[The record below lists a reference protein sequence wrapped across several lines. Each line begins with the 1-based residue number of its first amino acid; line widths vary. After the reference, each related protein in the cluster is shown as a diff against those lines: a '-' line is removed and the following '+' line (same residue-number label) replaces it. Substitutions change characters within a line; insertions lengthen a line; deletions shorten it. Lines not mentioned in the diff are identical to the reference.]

1 MTRGRGF
8 TQLEYT
14 AQFEKSYCKLGPATQ
29 KQCDE
34 ALKQLLEA
42 VPRPGLHLKPIL
54 PSKQFWEARLSKGDR
69 LILLPRGEVAFVID
83 VVKHD
88 DISRYGRA

>member
-1 MTRGRGF
+1 MTRTRGF
-8 TQLEYT
+8 KQLELT
-14 AQFEKSYCKLGPATQ
+14 RQFEKSYAKLGPETQ

-34 ALKQLLEA
+34 AVAQLLEP

-69 LILLPRGEVAFVID
+69 LILLPQGEVAVVID
-83 VVKHD
+83 VVKQ
-88 DISRYGRA
+88 